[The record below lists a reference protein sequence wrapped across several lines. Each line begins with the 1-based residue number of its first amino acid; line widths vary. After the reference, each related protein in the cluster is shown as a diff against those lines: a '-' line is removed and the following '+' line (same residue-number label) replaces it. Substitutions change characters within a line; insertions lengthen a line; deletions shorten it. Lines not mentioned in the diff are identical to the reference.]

1 MKDIITFAITMLILD
16 LVFIK
21 FIIGPA
27 YKKFIPGFDVKM
39 VFAVLAYATM
49 IASWYLIKGSVAKA
63 ALTGFVIYGTYAF
76 TVAAVFPG
84 YPITL
89 GLTEIAWGTS
99 LFAICTFVSNYLG
112 TI

>member
-1 MKDIITFAITMLILD
+1 MKDIITFAITMLFLD
-16 LVFIK
+16 LVSIK
-21 FIIGPA
+21 LIIGPA
-27 YKKFIPGFDVKM
+27 YKKFIPGLSVKM

-49 IASWYLIKGSVAKA
+49 ISSWYLIKGSVAKA

-76 TVAAVFPG
+76 TLAAVFPG

-99 LFAICTFVSNYLG
+99 LFAICTIVSNYLG
-112 TI
+112 NI